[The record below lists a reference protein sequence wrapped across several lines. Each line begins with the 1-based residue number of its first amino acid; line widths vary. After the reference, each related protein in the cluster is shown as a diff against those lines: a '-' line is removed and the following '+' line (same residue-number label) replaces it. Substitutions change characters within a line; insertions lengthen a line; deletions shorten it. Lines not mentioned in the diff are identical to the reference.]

1 MNFQTIL
8 EELDRLYEEDN
19 AKAVEEVE
27 ETTEE
32 AVEEEAV
39 KEELKEEVMA
49 EAAED
54 DEEIEIVDDEEVEE
68 VEEAPVEEEP
78 AEEVRLV
85 LECANCGAIMIK
97 AEADVNV
104 DEETGLAN
112 ADEACQYCEAA
123 DGHKIIGAVAPYG
136 GADVEEPAEEV
147 AEEPEAEEVV
157 EDEIPVED

>member
-8 EELDRLYEEDN
+8 EELDRLYEEDST
-19 AKAVEEVE
+19 KAIEEVE

-32 AVEEEAV
+32 AVEEEV
-39 KEELKEEVMA
+39 VQEELKEEVIT
-49 EAAED
+49 EAAD
-54 DEEIEIVDDEEVEE
+54 DEEEIEIVEDEE

-78 AEEVRLV
+78 AEEVRLI

-97 AEADVNV
+97 AEADVAV
-104 DEETGLAN
+104 DEETGMAN
-112 ADEACQYCEAA
+112 VDETCQYCEAT
-123 DGHKIIGAVAPYG
+123 DGHKILGVVAPY

-157 EDEIPVED
+157 EDETTVED